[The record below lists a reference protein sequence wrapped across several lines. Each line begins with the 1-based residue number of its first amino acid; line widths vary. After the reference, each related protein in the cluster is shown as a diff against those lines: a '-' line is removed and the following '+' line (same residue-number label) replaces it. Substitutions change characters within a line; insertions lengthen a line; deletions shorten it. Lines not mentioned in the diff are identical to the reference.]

1 MMNGS
6 NSRSNL
12 NSLDYQAWGN
22 AGVLSQA
29 APEAKTEFQNA
40 L

>member
-1 MMNGS
+1 MAPIPN
-6 NSRSNL
+6 RNL
-12 NSLDYQAWGN
+12 LEYQAWGN

-29 APEAKTEFQNA
+29 ATKAKTVTEFKNA